1 MPGEYSS
8 VDPEL
13 NALKNQVV
21 TEIQRLETQ
30 NAVLGEYDAKAA
42 NDPEVVELAA
52 LLARRYVLQLQQNEI
67 VGRLKGKK

>member
-52 LLARRYVLQLQQNEI
+52 LLARRHVLQLQQNEI